1 MGKPKLDSKIPKCKN
16 INKLLNASG
25 VCNSICTISY
35 EALNNGK
42 KEDSKKQIIEKVSEY
57 YKNSHDE
64 LSDKYQCGKVWFLV
78 KKQREALEVLQVAQA
93 IDYDISKGKK
103 GFFDEIYSHINEMFE
118 ETENNIYS
126 SFAKEIGPEQ
136 ELIFYELDIEKYL
149 EEFAPLDYKEYIYRM
164 AREYFAEASVAHF
177 TQSREWGFYN
187 SGMDKRAL
195 YYLYENINQ
204 LDIDKQR
211 D

>member
-1 MGKPKLDSKIPKCKN
+1 MGKPKPDISIPKEKN
-16 INKLLNASG
+16 IHKLLKTSG
-25 VCNSICTISY
+25 VCKSICTITY
-35 EALNNGK
+35 KALKTGMIDDNKN
-42 KEDSKKQIIEKVSEY
+42 QIIEKVNEY
-57 YKNSHDE
+57 YENNHDE
-64 LSDKYQCGKVWFLV
+64 FSDKYQGGKVWFLV
-78 KKQREALEVLQVAQA
+78 KKQSESLEVLQVAQA
-93 IDYDISKGKK
+93 IDYDISKVNK
-103 GFFDEIYSHINEMFE
+103 GFFGEIYCHINEMFE

-126 SFAKEIGPEQ
+126 SFAKEIEPEQ

-149 EEFAPLDYKEYIYRM
+149 EKFAPLDYKEFIYRM

-195 YYLYENINQ
+195 YYLYENVNQ
-204 LDIDKQR
+204 SDIDKQR